1 MQEENVLYWWK
12 LIAETSDETA
22 FAKLYKH
29 FFPGLIS
36 FSCSIIKDRQR
47 SEEVVEDVF
56 VKLWLNRNK
65 GVTTDNFSQYLYTAV
80 KNACINVIQRE
91 RKNHIEE
98 LGDSLN
104 LVLGSSGDNLI
115 ENENLNKIADA
126 VNALPDRCKLIF
138 RLIKEEGLTYNQVA
152 ELLEI
157 SPKTVDAQLNIAI
170 NKIAAALKSVLPE
183 FNVFYRRKKPL

>member
-12 LIAETSDETA
+12 LIAETSDEAA

-36 FSCSIIKDRQR
+36 FSHSIIKDRQR

-56 VKLWLNRNK
+56 VKLWFNRNR
-65 GVTTDNFSQYLYTAV
+65 GLSTDNFAQYLYTAV

-91 RKNHIEE
+91 RKTHIEE
-98 LGDSLN
+98 FGDSLN
-104 LVLGSSGDNLI
+104 LVFGYSGDNLI
-115 ENENLNKIADA
+115 EKENLNKIAAA
-126 VNALPDRCKLIF
+126 VNTLPDRCKFIF
-138 RLIKEEGLTYNQVA
+138 RLIKEEGFTYNQVA

-170 NKIAAALKSVLPE
+170 NKITAILKSELPE
-183 FNVFYRRKKPL
+183 YSVFYKRKKPL